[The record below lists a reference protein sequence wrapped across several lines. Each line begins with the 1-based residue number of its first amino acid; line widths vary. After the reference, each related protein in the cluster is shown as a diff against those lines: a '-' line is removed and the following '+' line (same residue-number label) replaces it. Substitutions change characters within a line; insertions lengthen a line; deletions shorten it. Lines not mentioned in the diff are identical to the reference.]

1 MIERKDKRYVSC
13 PVCGRLLMKCDGQCS
28 VEITCVKCGRD
39 IVALVDNDRIM
50 VLENRRSYGRQDKKG
65 EVKVSISKVK
75 KS

>member
-1 MIERKDKRYVSC
+1 M
-13 PVCGRLLMKCDGQCS
+13 
-28 VEITCVKCGRD
+28 KCGRD

-50 VLENRRSYGRQDKKG
+50 VLENRRSYRRKDKKG